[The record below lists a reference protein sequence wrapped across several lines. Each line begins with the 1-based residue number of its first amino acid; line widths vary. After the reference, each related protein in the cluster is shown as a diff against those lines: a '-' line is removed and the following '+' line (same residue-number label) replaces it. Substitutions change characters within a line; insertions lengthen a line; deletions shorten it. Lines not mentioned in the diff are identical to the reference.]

1 MPPERGS
8 PDAGARIPGDWTRQ
22 SRARAKD
29 MMNQVSAP
37 ARAYVRT
44 ESASSLLLLISAVA
58 ALLIA
63 NSSWSAAYEQWWHT
77 DLAVAVGDATLSMD
91 LRHWVND
98 GLMVLFF
105 FSIGLEVRREA
116 SVGELRRPGHAGLPL
131 LAGIGGVVVP
141 VLIYLIVNPSG
152 DAARGWG
159 VVVGTDTAF
168 MLGALAIV
176 GPTWATQ
183 LRLFLLALTV
193 VDDLVAVA
201 VIAIVYSHDIDPAM
215 LSVAAI
221 ALAMMA
227 LLAYHGTW
235 RAGPYVGLLL
245 VAWVATVLGGVHAS
259 LTGMVAGLLIAAR
272 APDPRLVEDA
282 LERYRSFRQS
292 PLPRAGRRAQLGV
305 RRAVS
310 TNERLQTALH
320 PWTSFVIVPIFAFAN
335 AGVDLRDGVLTAAL
349 TSPLTW
355 GVIAGLVIGKLVGI
369 GGAVALGLRLRLG
382 VLPQGVR
389 VDHILG
395 GAALSGI
402 GFTVSLLI
410 VGLAFDDAGSRA
422 DATVGVLIAAVLSTA
437 LGRCVFAATRRRRG
451 IDSADLPR
459 HLDEPVDPSV
469 DHIRGNIDAPLTL
482 VEYGDFECPFCARA
496 TGVTRELLTRFGD
509 DLRYVFRHLP
519 LTEIHSHAA
528 LAARAAEAASRQ
540 DAFWS
545 MHDLLFAH
553 HDDLT
558 LEVVASLAADLDLDV
573 TAFLDD
579 LDSPDVEE
587 RVARDI
593 ASAEASGARG
603 TPTFFVNGQRV
614 IGAHDTQTLTALLT
628 SHQSVG

>member
-1 MPPERGS
+1 MG
-8 PDAGARIPGDWTRQ
+8 
-22 SRARAKD
+22 
-29 MMNQVSAP
+29 QVSAP

-44 ESASSLLLLISAVA
+44 ESASSLLLLASASA
-58 ALLIA
+58 ALLLA
-63 NSSWSAAYEQWWHT
+63 NSGWSTLYARWWHT
-77 DLAVAVGDATLSMD
+77 ELAVSFGDATMSLD

-105 FSIGLEVRREA
+105 FSIGLEVRREV
-116 SVGELRRPGHAGLPL
+116 SVGELRRPGHATLPL
-131 LAGIGGVVVP
+131 LAGIAGVVLP
-141 VLIYLIVNPSG
+141 ALIYLIANPTG
-152 DAARGWG
+152 DVSHGWG

-201 VIAIVYSHDIDPAM
+201 VIAVVYSRDIDPAM
-215 LSVAAI
+215 LSLAAI
-221 ALAMMA
+221 ALTMMA
-227 LLAYHGTW
+227 VLGYSGTW

-245 VAWVATVLGGVHAS
+245 VAWMTTVLGGVHAS

-320 PWTSFVIVPIFAFAN
+320 PWTSFVIVPVFAFAN
-335 AGVDLRDGVLTAAL
+335 AGVDLRDGVLTSAL
-349 TSPLTW
+349 TSAVTW
-355 GVIAGLVIGKLVGI
+355 GVAAGLVVGKFVGI

-389 VDHILG
+389 FEHVLG

-410 VGLAFDDAGSRA
+410 VGLAFDDAGARA
-422 DATVGVLIAAVLSTA
+422 DATVGVLIAAVMSTA
-437 LGRCVFAATRRRRG
+437 LSRCVFAAARRRRG

-459 HLDEPVDPSV
+459 NLDPPVDPGI
-469 DHIRGNIDAPLTL
+469 DHIRGDINAPLTL

-519 LTEIHSHAA
+519 LTEIHPHAA
-528 LAARAAEAASRQ
+528 LAARAAEAAERQ
-540 DAFWS
+540 DAFWL

-553 HDDLT
+553 HDSLT
-558 LEVVASLAADLDLDV
+558 LEVVASFAADLDLDV
-573 TAFLDD
+573 AAFLDG
-579 LDSPDVEE
+579 LDSPEVEE

-593 ASAEASGARG
+593 ASAESSGARG
-603 TPTFFVNGQRV
+603 TPTFFVNGRRV
-614 IGAHDTQTLTALLT
+614 LGAHDAQTLTALLT
-628 SHQSVG
+628 SHQSVS